1 MTQRSLSESLVT
13 ALGRVADHEHPTEP
27 AKKGPPPFNIAISRE
42 PGAKGTEVARAVGQ
56 RLGWQVYDQE
66 LVDLVAR
73 EMGTHVDM
81 LRLLDEK
88 PMSWLEQCV
97 VSMVSQ
103 FNLNHDSYMVH
114 LVAAIRSLGER
125 GRCIIVGRAANFILP
140 PGETLHIRLVGEL
153 HDRIAHM
160 RKLKGMSE
168 RDAAHWVEK
177 TAQERRNFVR
187 KYFGKDVTDPDTY
200 ELMLNTSRLTVA
212 ESADVIVDVLHR
224 LQARHKAAHAE
235 SHTLARA

>member
-1 MTQRSLSESLVT
+1 MTQRSLSDSLVA
-13 ALGRVADHEHPTEP
+13 ALGRIADREHQTE
-27 AKKGPPPFNIAISRE
+27 ASKKGAPPFNIALSRE

-66 LVDLVAR
+66 LVELVAR

-103 FNLNHDSYMVH
+103 YNLNHDSYMVH
-114 LVAAIRSLGER
+114 LIAAIRSLGER
-125 GRCIIVGRAANFILP
+125 GRCIIVGRGANFILP

-153 HDRIAHM
+153 RDRVAHM
-160 RKLKGMSE
+160 RKLKGTSE
-168 RDAAHWVEK
+168 RDAEHWVEK
-177 TAQERRNFVR
+177 TAQERKNFVR
-187 KYFGKDVTDPDTY
+187 KYFGKDVTDPEAY
-200 ELMLNTSRLTVA
+200 ELVVNTSRLTVA
-212 ESADVIVDVLHR
+212 ECADVIVDLLHR
-224 LQARHKAAHAE
+224 LQARPRAALAE
-235 SHTLARA
+235 SHAPART